1 MHQRRGHFLRS
12 RRRDLHAALL
22 SGDIDLVP
30 LPGYQRYGIGNQSAD
45 GIVAPAGMLA

>member
-1 MHQRRGHFLRS
+1 MHQRRGAFPPEQ
-12 RRRDLHAALL
+12 RRDLHAALL

-30 LPGYQRYGIGNQSAD
+30 LPGYQRYGVGSQSAD